1 MHDYKLMKEDNTTL
15 LFDSCFVDDEDIRYT
30 YKHRF
35 NILYTETSCCDTF
48 KLIKKLMDL
57 GYTLEVIEKEQF
69 SFDDRIKLNPMLRA
83 KFIHPENVRTNDV
96 YNIEKD
102 ERKIITEVLNY
113 LICLSRL
120 VSSNDA
126 SKHFGFNFDGAIIDT
141 FRTIK
146 NDFQYNMLKPN
157 VQKILNDSIY
167 KQIVNELNKWKDDC
181 DE

>member
-15 LFDSCFVDDEDIRYT
+15 LFNSCFVDDEDIEYA

-69 SFDDRIKLNPMLRA
+69 SFDGRIKLNPILYA
-83 KFIHPENVRTNDV
+83 KFIHPDMSNNVYKIDD
-96 YNIEKD
+96 K
-102 ERKIITEVLNY
+102 ERLIITEILNY

-120 VSSNDA
+120 VSPHNA
-126 SKHFGFNFDGAIIDT
+126 TRYYGFEFDGAYIDL

-146 NDFQYNMLKPN
+146 NDFQHNMLNPK
-157 VQKILNDSIY
+157 KILEDKIY
-167 KQIVNELNKWKDDC
+167 KNMINELDNMEC
-181 DE
+181 GIDE

>member
-15 LFDSCFVDDEDIRYT
+15 LFNSCFVDDEDIEYA

-69 SFDDRIKLNPMLRA
+69 SFDGRIKLNPMLHA
-83 KFIHPENVRTNDV
+83 KFIHPDMSNNVYKIDD
-96 YNIEKD
+96 K
-102 ERKIITEVLNY
+102 ERLIITEILNY

-126 SKHFGFNFDGAIIDT
+126 SKYYGFEFDGAYIDL

-146 NDFQYNMLKPN
+146 NDFQHNMLNSK
-157 VQKILNDSIY
+157 KILENKIY
-167 KQIVNELNKWKDDC
+167 KSMINELNNMEC
-181 DE
+181 GMDE

>member
-15 LFDSCFVDDEDIRYT
+15 LFNTCFVDDEDIEYA

-48 KLIKKLMDL
+48 KLINRLTNL

-69 SFDDRIKLNPMLRA
+69 SFDGRIKLNPTLHA
-83 KFIHPENVRTNDV
+83 KFIHPDISNNVYKIDD
-96 YNIEKD
+96 K
-102 ERKIITEVLNY
+102 ERLIITEILNY

-120 VSSNDA
+120 VSTHDA
-126 SKHFGFNFDGAIIDT
+126 AKYYGFEFDGAYIDL

-146 NDFQYNMLKPN
+146 NDFQYNMLKPK
-157 VQKILNDSIY
+157 KILNDKLY
-167 KQIVNELNKWKDDC
+167 KNMISELDNMERETNE
-181 DE
+181 

>member
-1 MHDYKLMKEDNTTL
+1 MHDYKLMKNDNTTL
-15 LFDSCFVDDEDIRYT
+15 LFNNCFVDDEDIEYA

-69 SFDDRIKLNPMLRA
+69 SFDGRIKLNPMLHA
-83 KFIHPENVRTNDV
+83 KFIHPENVNTDDV
-96 YNIEKD
+96 YNIEND

-120 VSSNDA
+120 VSPNDA
-126 SKHFGFNFDGAIIDT
+126 TRYYGFEFDGAYIDL

-146 NDFQYNMLKPN
+146 NDFQRNMLNPK
-157 VQKILNDSIY
+157 KILEDKIY
-167 KQIVNELNKWKDDC
+167 KNMINELDNMEC
-181 DE
+181 GIDE

>member
-15 LFDSCFVDDEDIRYT
+15 LFNSCFVDDEDIEYA

-69 SFDDRIKLNPMLRA
+69 SFDGRIKLNPMLHA
-83 KFIHPENVRTNDV
+83 KFIHPDMSNNVYKIDD
-96 YNIEKD
+96 K
-102 ERKIITEVLNY
+102 ERLIITEILNY

-120 VSSNDA
+120 VSSNDV

-141 FRTIK
+141 FRAIK
-146 NDFQYNMLKPN
+146 NDFQHNMLNPK
-157 VQKILNDSIY
+157 KILEDKIY
-167 KQIVNELNKWKDDC
+167 KSMINELNNMEC
-181 DE
+181 GMDE

>member
-1 MHDYKLMKEDNTTL
+1 MHNYKLMEEDNTTL
-15 LFDSCFVDDEDIRYT
+15 LFNSCFVDDEDIEYA

-69 SFDDRIKLNPMLRA
+69 SFDGRIKLNPISHA
-83 KFIHPENVRTNDV
+83 KFIHPDMSNNVSKIDD
-96 YNIEKD
+96 K
-102 ERKIITEVLNY
+102 ERLIITEILNY

-120 VSSNDA
+120 VSLTAARCN
-126 SKHFGFNFDGAIIDT
+126 GFEFDGAHIDL

-146 NDFQYNMLKPN
+146 NDFQHN
-157 VQKILNDSIY
+157 VLNPKKILEDKIY
-167 KQIVNELNKWKDDC
+167 KSIINELNNIEGVM

>member
-1 MHDYKLMKEDNTTL
+1 MHDYKLMKNDNTTL
-15 LFDSCFVDDEDIRYT
+15 LFNNCFVDDEDIEYA

-69 SFDDRIKLNPMLRA
+69 SFDGRIKLNPMLHA
-83 KFIHPENVRTNDV
+83 KFIHPENVNTDDV
-96 YNIEKD
+96 YNIEND

-120 VSSNDA
+120 VSPNDA
-126 SKHFGFNFDGAIIDT
+126 TRYYGFEFDGAYIDL

-146 NDFQYNMLKPN
+146 NDFQHNMLNPK
-157 VQKILNDSIY
+157 KILEDKIY
-167 KQIVNELNKWKDDC
+167 KNMINELDNMEC
-181 DE
+181 GIDE

>member
-15 LFDSCFVDDEDIRYT
+15 LFNSCFVDDEDIEYA

-69 SFDDRIKLNPMLRA
+69 SFDGRIKLNPMLHA
-83 KFIHPENVRTNDV
+83 KFIHPDMSNNVYKIDD
-96 YNIEKD
+96 K
-102 ERKIITEVLNY
+102 ERLIITEILNY

-120 VSSNDA
+120 VSPNDA
-126 SKHFGFNFDGAIIDT
+126 TRYYGFEFDGAYIDL
-141 FRTIK
+141 FRTVK
-146 NDFQYNMLKPN
+146 NDFQHNMLNPKN
-157 VQKILNDSIY
+157 ILEDKIY
-167 KQIVNELNKWKDDC
+167 KNMINELDNMEC
-181 DE
+181 GIDE

>member
-15 LFDSCFVDDEDIRYT
+15 LFNSCFVDDEDIEYAN
-30 YKHRF
+30 KHRF

-69 SFDDRIKLNPMLRA
+69 SFDGRIKLNPTLHA
-83 KFIHPENVRTNDV
+83 KFIHPDMSNNVYKIDD
-96 YNIEKD
+96 K
-102 ERKIITEVLNY
+102 ERLIITEILNY

-120 VSSNDA
+120 VSPNDA

-141 FRTIK
+141 FRAIK

-167 KQIVNELNKWKDDC
+167 KQIVNELNEWKDDC

>member
-1 MHDYKLMKEDNTTL
+1 MHNYKLLEDNETL
-15 LFDSCFVDDEDIRYT
+15 LVNTCFFDEEDAEYAF
-30 YKHRF
+30 KHRF
-35 NILYTETSCCDTF
+35 NIKYTEVRNTGFAEDTMLLQ
-48 KLIKKLMDL
+48 KL
-57 GYTLEVIEKEQF
+57 GYKFNLETEPDVAP
-69 SFDDRIKLNPMLRA
+69 DGTKLKDKIYA
-83 KFIHPENVRTNDV
+83 YYTHPENIISNDV
-96 YNIEKD
+96 YNIEND

-141 FRTIK
+141 FRAIK

-167 KQIVNELNKWKDDC
+167 KQIVNELNEWEDNYNG
-181 DE
+181 

>member
-15 LFDSCFVDDEDIRYT
+15 LFNSCFVDDEDIEYA

-69 SFDDRIKLNPMLRA
+69 SFDGRIKLNPTLHA
-83 KFIHPENVRTNDV
+83 KFIHPDMSNNVYKIDD
-96 YNIEKD
+96 K
-102 ERKIITEVLNY
+102 ERLIITEILNY

-120 VSSNDA
+120 VSPNDA
-126 SKHFGFNFDGAIIDT
+126 TRYYGFEFDGAYIDL

-146 NDFQYNMLKPN
+146 NDFQHNMLNPK
-157 VQKILNDSIY
+157 KILEDKIY
-167 KQIVNELNKWKDDC
+167 KNMINELDNMEC
-181 DE
+181 GIDE